1 MTNASL
7 SAGLA
12 AALLLG
18 ACTVAPPPPQA
29 EVLAEALPAS
39 AKVPVNW
46 KSPADRAAV
55 STGWVS
61 TFHDKT
67 LTALVSEALA
77 NNLDLKIAAAQVALA
92 QQALVVA
99 GSALYPVVGADLSG
113 ATTRNSQTD
122 SSFDRTGGTIGAS
135 WEVDLW
141 GRISSG
147 RAAAAAQYDAAVQT
161 ETFARLS
168 IAALVARGW
177 YSSIAYARNIAVAQ
191 TQVADYEQQLGL
203 VKDKFAAG
211 ANDMMDVDLA
221 EATLASAKA
230 DLVSLQARAQT
241 ATRGLEV
248 LLGRYP
254 GNELQAR
261 SGFPSLPSAVPSGTP
276 AFLISRRPDV
286 LAAGQQ
292 VQAAFYNVQVA
303 QLALLPGF
311 SLMGN
316 AGKLNNDALDVI
328 GLAPNYLQVGATL
341 LQPIFEGGALNAN
354 IAAASAAKQAAVA
367 SYGQSVL
374 TAFREV
380 ETALA
385 NERFFRD
392 RLGLLGAEAQD
403 WTDAAELG
411 QKKYAAGE
419 ISLQNLLQIEERQ
432 FAAEQGQI
440 DAQLGVMLNRIDL
453 YLALGGGL

>member
-1 MTNASL
+1 MIKRPFAT
-7 SAGLA
+7 GVV
-12 AALLLG
+12 AALLLAG
-18 ACTVAPPPPQA
+18 CTVAPPPPQA

-39 AKVPVNW
+39 TKVPVNW
-46 KSPADRAAV
+46 KSPSDRSAV

-61 TFHDKT
+61 TFRDKT

-77 NNLDLKIAAAQVALA
+77 NNLDLKVAAAQVQLA

-99 GSALYPVVGADLSG
+99 GSPLYPVVGLDLG
-113 ATTRNSQTD
+113 AAHTRNSETD
-122 SSFDRTGGTIGAS
+122 STFNRTGGAIGAS
-135 WEVDLW
+135 WEVDIW
-141 GRISSG
+141 GQISSG
-147 RAAAAAQYDAAVQT
+147 KAAAAAQYDAALQT

-177 YSSIAYARNIAVAQ
+177 YTSIGYAQNIAIAQ
-191 TQVADYEQQLGL
+191 TQVAAYEQQLEL
-203 VKDKFAAG
+203 VKEKYAAG
-211 ANDMMDVDLA
+211 ANDMLDVNLA

-241 ATRGLEV
+241 AVRGLDV

-254 GNELQAR
+254 GNDLRAHG
-261 SGFPSLPSAVPSGTP
+261 GFASLPASVPSGTP
-276 AFLISRRPDV
+276 ASLISRRPDV

-292 VQAAFYNVQVA
+292 VQAAFYNVKVA
-303 QLALLPGF
+303 ELALLPGF
-311 SLMGN
+311 SLTGQ
-316 AGKLNNDALDVI
+316 AGKLNDAALDVI
-328 GLAPNYLQVGATL
+328 GLSPNYLQLGASL
-341 LQPIFEGGALNAN
+341 LQPIFQGGALNAN

-367 SYGQSVL
+367 AYGQSVL
-374 TAFREV
+374 EAFREV

-403 WTDAAELG
+403 WSEAAELG
-411 QKKYAAGE
+411 QKKYDAGE

-432 FAAEQGQI
+432 YAAEQGQI
-440 DAQLGVMLNRIDL
+440 DAQLGVMLNRINL
-453 YLALGGGL
+453 YLALGGSL